1 MKTLI
6 FKIEIKSIPN
16 KIWNSLWNYDNYS
29 KWTMPFA
36 EGCYYETSSFSEG
49 AEINFLSSNGDGM
62 LSKIV
67 TLRPNEFVAFQH
79 LGMITN
85 GEKSFFKVEIN
96 NHRYL
101 ETYQL
106 IQNGTSTKLIATV
119 DTLEPWVKTMN
130 IAFPKALKI
139 VKEISEF
146 STFKDGIR
154 TH

>member
-6 FKIEIKSIPN
+6 FKIEIKSDPN

-29 KWTMPFA
+29 KWTLPFA
-36 EGCYYETSSFSEG
+36 DGCYYETISFSEG
-49 AEINFLSSNGDGM
+49 AEINFLSTNGDGM

-85 GEKSFFKVEIN
+85 GEKSFFKVEID

-106 IQNGTSTKLIATV
+106 IQNGTSTTLIATV
-119 DTLEPWVKTMN
+119 DTLEPWIKTMN

-139 VKEISEF
+139 VKELSEL
-146 STFKDGIR
+146 STFKDSK
-154 TH
+154 